1 MDDKAGV
8 KTPSQEVVKAKSFTE
23 SQGRFARDKAAAS
36 AAGKVGAQKAAAV
49 KRRRGALREAARALL
64 ALSPDRLPGAED
76 LAEALHLAGVQ
87 DATMAEALTLAQ
99 MIKAAR
105 GDTEAYRAIRDT
117 SGERPADQL
126 QVIPGE
132 VIDSESVAGLSDEE
146 LAELASATAPAVL
159 PGPGADREGGA
170 GVAPPVAPGAEL
182 EPEAL

>member
-8 KTPSQEVVKAKSFTE
+8 KTPNQGPVKAKSFTE
-23 SQGRFARDKAAAS
+23 SQGRFARDHAAAS
-36 AAGKVGAQKAAAV
+36 AAGKVGGVKAAETR
-49 KRRRGALREAARALL
+49 RRRGALREAARALL
-64 ALSPDRLPGAED
+64 AVSPDRLPGVED
-76 LAEALHLAGVQ
+76 LADVLRLAGIEG
-87 DATMAEALTLAQ
+87 ATMADAVALAQ
-99 MIKAAR
+99 VLKAAK
-105 GDTEAYRAIRDT
+105 GDTEAARFIRDT

-132 VIDSESVAGLSDEE
+132 VIDAESVAGLSDEE

-170 GVAPPVAPGAEL
+170 DVAPAVAPGAEL

>member
-1 MDDKAGV
+1 MDDKQV
-8 KTPSQEVVKAKSFTE
+8 RQEAVKAKSFTE
-23 SQGRFARDKAAAS
+23 SQGRFARDPAAAS
-36 AAGKVGAQKAAAV
+36 AAGKIGAQKAAAV

-76 LAEALHLAGVQ
+76 LAEALHLAGIQ
-87 DATMAEALTLAQ
+87 EATMAEALTLAQ

-132 VIDSESVAGLSDEE
+132 VIDAGTVAELSDEE
-146 LAELASATAPAVL
+146 LAQLAAEQAPPVLPEAADVAPA
-159 PGPGADREGGA
+159 
-170 GVAPPVAPGAEL
+170 VAPGAEL